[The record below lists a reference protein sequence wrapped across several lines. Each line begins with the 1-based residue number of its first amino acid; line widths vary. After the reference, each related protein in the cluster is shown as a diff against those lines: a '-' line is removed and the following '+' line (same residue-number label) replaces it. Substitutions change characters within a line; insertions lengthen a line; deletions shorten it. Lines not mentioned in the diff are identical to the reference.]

1 MTTRAEQEAMDGS
14 SGLVT
19 LTLRDVAPLGTFTYE
34 APVSAAERGAAEV
47 LRIQFQGG
55 PIAEVGVNG
64 CQIEDVLDVL
74 IARLEGF
81 QRSTFGCAENE
92 NALSK
97 LKAAKGWLEQRTSAR
112 RAQGVEGTNEPHQ
125 AP

>member
-14 SGLVT
+14 AGRVT
-19 LTLRDVAPLGTFTYE
+19 KQLEDLAADGTYRGCGISTEAEPGRPVIDVL
-34 APVSAAERGAAEV
+34 
-47 LRIQFQGG
+47 FQVG
-55 PIAEVGVNG
+55 PIGEVGVNG
-64 CQIEDVLDVL
+64 CAIEDVIDVL

-81 QRSTFGCAENE
+81 QRGGFACGENE

-112 RAQGVEGTNEPHQ
+112 QAQGVEGTNQPHQ